1 MVVLGS
7 YIYSTYDCSN
17 ISDCFDY
24 FMREK
29 MLQEEA
35 RLEESL
41 LNDAIE
47 KVEIKG

>member
-1 MVVLGS
+1 MVVLGR
-7 YIYSTYDCSN
+7 YIYSTSDCSYIFEYFN
-17 ISDCFDY
+17 Y

-29 MLQEEA
+29 MLEEEA

-41 LNDAIE
+41 LNNAIE